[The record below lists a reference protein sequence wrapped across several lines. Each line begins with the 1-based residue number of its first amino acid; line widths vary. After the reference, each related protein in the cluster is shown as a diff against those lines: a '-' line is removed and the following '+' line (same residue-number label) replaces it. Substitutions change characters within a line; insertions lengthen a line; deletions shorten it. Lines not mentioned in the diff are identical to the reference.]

1 MEIFQYLTT
10 PLGLPGASAGKEST
24 CNVGDLGPI
33 PGLGR
38 PPGEEKVYS
47 LQYSCLE
54 YSMDSSPW
62 GHKESYMMER
72 LSLSLSVHIGINQLS
87 ARQMC

>member
-10 PLGLPGASAGKEST
+10 PLGLPGASAGKESA

-54 YSMDSSPW
+54 NSMNCIVPGVTKSQTQLREF
-62 GHKESYMMER
+62 HYVLFIAMNF
-72 LSLSLSVHIGINQLS
+72 VHYKH
-87 ARQMC
+87 